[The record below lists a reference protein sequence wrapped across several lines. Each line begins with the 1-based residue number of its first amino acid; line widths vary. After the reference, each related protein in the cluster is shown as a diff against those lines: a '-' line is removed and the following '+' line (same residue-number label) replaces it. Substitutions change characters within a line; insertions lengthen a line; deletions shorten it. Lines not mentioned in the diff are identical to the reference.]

1 MTPSRSLIPILLL
14 GACAQASPPPPFD
27 GQAAL
32 ALVER
37 QVAFGPRVP
46 GTDPH
51 HRLGVWLDSMLTA
64 RADTL
69 LVQSWIHVSAAG
81 DSLPLRNFIAR
92 YRPGATHR
100 VLFLAHW
107 DTRPRSDGPGLAAGG
122 DSTLPIPGA
131 NDGGSGTAVLLEL
144 ARVLES
150 HPPPAGVGVDLLLV
164 DGEDYGHFP
173 ETDVLLGS
181 KHYAANLP
189 GGTRPVWA
197 VLFDLVGAHSANF
210 SQESYSQVGA
220 PKLVSRVWDIAQ
232 EIGHGEQFP
241 VSGGGAITD
250 DHVPLQQVGIP
261 AINIIDERFINGPI
275 WHTPDDT
282 PDKVSARSLAA
293 VGEVAL
299 ALLWR
304 ERP

>member
-46 GTDPH
+46 GTDA
-51 HRLGVWLDSMLTA
+51 HRRMGDWLDSLLAA

-69 LVQSWIHVSAAG
+69 LVQSWVHVSAEG

-92 YRPGATHR
+92 YRPEAAHR
-100 VLFLAHW
+100 VLLLAHW
-107 DTRPRSDGPGLAAGG
+107 DTRPRSDGPGLGAGG

-144 ARVLES
+144 ARVLEAN
-150 HPPPAGVGVDLLLV
+150 PPPAGVGVDLLLV

-173 ETDVLLGS
+173 DTDVLLGS
-181 KHYAANLP
+181 KHFAGNLP
-189 GGTRPVWA
+189 DGRRPVWA
-197 VLFDLVGAHSANF
+197 VLFDLVGAHSARF
-210 SQESYSQVGA
+210 AQESYSQVGA
-220 PKLVSRVWDIAQ
+220 PGLVNRVWEIAQ

-241 VSGGGAITD
+241 ARGGGAITD
-250 DHVPLQQVGIP
+250 DHVPLQKVGIP
-261 AINIIDERFINGPI
+261 AINIIDEGFINGPI

-282 PDKVSARSLAA
+282 PDKVSARSLTA

-299 ALLWR
+299 ALIWS